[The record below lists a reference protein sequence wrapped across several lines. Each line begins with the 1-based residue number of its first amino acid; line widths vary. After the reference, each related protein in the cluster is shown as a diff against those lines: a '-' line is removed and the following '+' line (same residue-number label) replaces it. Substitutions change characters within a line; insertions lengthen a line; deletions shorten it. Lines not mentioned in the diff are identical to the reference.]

1 MKFGYVRVS
10 TAQQE
15 KNFSLD
21 YQKETLKE
29 HGVERIFSDVGSG
42 AKKSRP
48 GLDQLLDQ
56 LREGDELWVV
66 YLSRLGRN
74 LSQLAGLLEELKELG
89 VTVHAVKEGIDTS
102 TMQGRMTFGILAS
115 VAEMEREMIQERMA
129 FGRLRAEELGR
140 KGGRPVKYGEST
152 AKRMFSLLADGY
164 SVREVCDR
172 VKISFRTFYRLKA
185 SYVPLYNGTGRVIGV
200 KEVEAGLED
209 STTEEKE

>member
-1 MKFGYVRVS
+1 MKFGYIRVS

-21 YQKETLKE
+21 YQKETLE
-29 HGVERIFSDVGSG
+29 AAGVERIFSDVGSG

-89 VTVHAVKEGIDTS
+89 VTVHAVKEGVDTS
-102 TMQGRMTFGILAS
+102 TPTGRLMFNILGS
-115 VAEMEREMIQERMA
+115 IAEMEREMIQERMA

-140 KGGRPVKYGEST
+140 KGGRPIKYGEST
-152 AKRMFSLLADGY
+152 AKRLHSLLAEDY
-164 SVREVCDR
+164 TVREICDR
-172 VKISFRTFYRLKA
+172 LNISFRTYYRLKA
-185 SYVPLYNGTGRVIGV
+185 SYVPIFGAKGRVIGV
-200 KEVEAGLED
+200 KEVED
-209 STTEEKE
+209 STTAEKE